1 MVSAAPVWFS
11 MLVQFVV
18 AMVATISFGITFQVG
33 RRHYW
38 TCGFVGAVGWTIYIA
53 CTTLGGMTAPMATL
67 IATLPLAALSRFF
80 AIRHKAPITVF
91 LLTGIFPLVPG
102 AGIYYTAYYFL
113 RNDRALC
120 TSKGIETLKVAV
132 ALALGI
138 AIVCSIPLPKR
149 HAASRQ
155 KAAKRKNN
163 PPPSIGFLGLSS
175 RIRSGLLGSYHPVF
189 CRPTPLGLPQ
199 S

>member
-1 MVSAAPVWFS
+1 MLLLSGLPCWFS
-11 MLVQFVV
+11 LWLPWLQPSRSASPFRW
-18 AMVATISFGITFQVG
+18 ATAITGPAVCGAGWLDDLHCLHYPWRYDRPHGHTDCHTAAG
-33 RRHYW
+33 RA
-38 TCGFVGAVGWTIYIA
+38 F
-53 CTTLGGMTAPMATL
+53 
-67 IATLPLAALSRFF
+67 PLF

-138 AIVCSIPLPKR
+138 ASYAPSPCPSATPPTG
-149 HAASRQ
+149 RQ
-155 KAAKRKNN
+155 NKK
-163 PPPSIGFLGLSS
+163 I
-175 RIRSGLLGSYHPVF
+175 
-189 CRPTPLGLPQ
+189 
-199 S
+199 

>member
-1 MVSAAPVWFS
+1 MVSAAPVGFT

-102 AGIYYTAYYFL
+102 AGIYWTTYYMLTGQSAEAL
-113 RNDRALC
+113 RR
-120 TSKGIETLKVAV
+120 GVETGKIAAAMVL
-132 ALALGI
+132 
-138 AIVCSIPLPKR
+138 AIVL
-149 HAASRQ
+149 
-155 KAAKRKNN
+155 
-163 PPPSIGFLGLSS
+163 
-175 RIRSGLLGSYHPVF
+175 VF
-189 CRPTPLGLPQ
+189 ELPQ
-199 S
+199 GLFRVFGRRARP

>member
-1 MVSAAPVWFS
+1 MVSAAPVWFT

-38 TCGFVGAVGWTIYIA
+38 TCGFVGAVG
-53 CTTLGGMTAPMATL
+53 
-67 IATLPLAALSRFF
+67 
-80 AIRHKAPITVF
+80 
-91 LLTGIFPLVPG
+91 
-102 AGIYYTAYYFL
+102 YYFL

-155 KAAKRKNN
+155 AK
-163 PPPSIGFLGLSS
+163 
-175 RIRSGLLGSYHPVF
+175 
-189 CRPTPLGLPQ
+189 
-199 S
+199 

>member
-1 MVSAAPVWFS
+1 MLLLSGLPCWFS
-11 MLVQFVV
+11 LWLPCCNHLVRHHLSGGPPPLLDLRFC
-18 AMVATISFGITFQVG
+18 GG
-33 RRHYW
+33 RWLDDLHCLHYPW
-38 TCGFVGAVGWTIYIA
+38 RYDRPHGHTDCH
-53 CTTLGGMTAPMATL
+53 TAAGR
-67 IATLPLAALSRFF
+67 AFPLF

-155 KAAKRKNN
+155 AK
-163 PPPSIGFLGLSS
+163 
-175 RIRSGLLGSYHPVF
+175 
-189 CRPTPLGLPQ
+189 
-199 S
+199 

>member
-1 MVSAAPVWFS
+1 MLLLSGFT

-53 CTTLGGMTAPMATL
+53 CTTLWRYDRPHGHTDCHTATGRAF
-67 IATLPLAALSRFF
+67 PLF

-102 AGIYYTAYYFL
+102 AGILLY
-113 RNDRALC
+113 
-120 TSKGIETLKVAV
+120 
-132 ALALGI
+132 
-138 AIVCSIPLPKR
+138 
-149 HAASRQ
+149 
-155 KAAKRKNN
+155 
-163 PPPSIGFLGLSS
+163 
-175 RIRSGLLGSYHPVF
+175 GLLFFAQRPSPVHQQ
-189 CRPTPLGLPQ
+189 RH
-199 S
+199 

>member
-1 MVSAAPVWFS
+1 MVSAAPVWFT

-33 RRHYW
+33 HRHYW

-91 LLTGIFPLVPG
+91 LLTGI
-102 AGIYYTAYYFL
+102 
-113 RNDRALC
+113 
-120 TSKGIETLKVAV
+120 SKGIEPLKVAV

-149 HAASRQ
+149 HAANRQ
-155 KAAKRKNN
+155 AK
-163 PPPSIGFLGLSS
+163 
-175 RIRSGLLGSYHPVF
+175 
-189 CRPTPLGLPQ
+189 
-199 S
+199 

>member
-1 MVSAAPVWFS
+1 MVSAAPVWFT

-53 CTTLGGMTAPMATL
+53 CTTLGGITAPMATL

-91 LLTGIFPLVPG
+91 LLTGIFPWCP
-102 AGIYYTAYYFL
+102 A
-113 RNDRALC
+113 RAFITRL
-120 TSKGIETLKVAV
+120 TIFAQRPRPVHQQ
-132 ALALGI
+132 
-138 AIVCSIPLPKR
+138 R
-149 HAASRQ
+149 H
-155 KAAKRKNN
+155 
-163 PPPSIGFLGLSS
+163 
-175 RIRSGLLGSYHPVF
+175 
-189 CRPTPLGLPQ
+189 
-199 S
+199 

>member
-1 MVSAAPVWFS
+1 MVSAAPVWFT

-38 TCGFVGAVGWTIYIA
+38 TCGFVGGRWLDDLHCLHYPWRYDRPHGHTDCHAAAGRA
-53 CTTLGGMTAPMATL
+53 F
-67 IATLPLAALSRFF
+67 PLF

-155 KAAKRKNN
+155 AK
-163 PPPSIGFLGLSS
+163 
-175 RIRSGLLGSYHPVF
+175 
-189 CRPTPLGLPQ
+189 
-199 S
+199 

>member
-1 MVSAAPVWFS
+1 MVSAAPVWFT

-113 RNDRALC
+113 RNDRACAPAKALN
-120 TSKGIETLKVAV
+120 LKSCRCPGPWHCHRMLHPPAQ
-132 ALALGI
+132 APRRQQAGKI
-138 AIVCSIPLPKR
+138 KSMKPG
-149 HAASRQ
+149 ASLICY
-155 KAAKRKNN
+155 
-163 PPPSIGFLGLSS
+163 P
-175 RIRSGLLGSYHPVF
+175 
-189 CRPTPLGLPQ
+189 
-199 S
+199 

>member
-1 MVSAAPVWFS
+1 MVSAAPVWFT

-53 CTTLGGMTAPMATL
+53 CTALGGMTAPMATL

-102 AGIYYTAYYFL
+102 AGIYYTGYHLFMSDNSL
-113 RNDRALC
+113 ALD
-120 TSKGIETLKVAV
+120 KGLETIKIAV
-132 ALALGI
+132 AIALGI
-138 AIVCSIPLPKR
+138 GIVLSLPPFLFAPRKGGKEKR
-149 HAASRQ
+149 
-155 KAAKRKNN
+155 
-163 PPPSIGFLGLSS
+163 P
-175 RIRSGLLGSYHPVF
+175 
-189 CRPTPLGLPQ
+189 
-199 S
+199 

>member
-1 MVSAAPVWFS
+1 MVSAAPVWFT

-102 AGIYYTAYYFL
+102 AGIYYTAYYFIMGD
-113 RNDRALC
+113 NAMAVA
-120 TSKGIETLKVAV
+120 KGVETFKIAV
-132 ALALGI
+132 ALAVGI
-138 AIVCSIPLPKR
+138 VLVLALPGRLFEAFAPCAGKKKGER
-149 HAASRQ
+149 
-155 KAAKRKNN
+155 
-163 PPPSIGFLGLSS
+163 
-175 RIRSGLLGSYHPVF
+175 
-189 CRPTPLGLPQ
+189 
-199 S
+199 

>member
-33 RRHYW
+33 HRHYW

-102 AGIYYTAYYFL
+102 AGIYYTAYYFCATTAPCAPAK
-113 RNDRALC
+113 AL
-120 TSKGIETLKVAV
+120 K
-132 ALALGI
+132 
-138 AIVCSIPLPKR
+138 P
-149 HAASRQ
+149 
-155 KAAKRKNN
+155 
-163 PPPSIGFLGLSS
+163 
-175 RIRSGLLGSYHPVF
+175 
-189 CRPTPLGLPQ
+189 
-199 S
+199 